1 MSLFVFS
8 AYTHPTDVSRTLRS
22 YSHYPHPSLLRS
34 QPSSYRPTQFAQNV
48 IQLSVPTSSYHTP
61 PPGIMNTSS
70 SLAFALGGP
79 PSAPPA
85 KVYQPASS
93 AEFFDG
99 YIAKAKQEITHP
111 PSTPSID
118 KDSQATPT
126 QQKPDQPPPQESPDP
141 LALKAKTQQPASPSQ
156 VPRKRK
162 VYVEVES
169 PAKRFHSIKAS
180 ITTPQSST
188 QTTPTVSP
196 TKSPLKRTATLAYVE
211 VPPAP
216 WLTPLSSRKSFTGCG
231 SDYSP
236 TKCSDTIKSSRR
248 TGDRDERGTCLGD
261 DAHNTGCPEEHS
273 QLPWRN

>member
-1 MSLFVFS
+1 
-8 AYTHPTDVSRTLRS
+8 
-22 YSHYPHPSLLRS
+22 
-34 QPSSYRPTQFAQNV
+34 
-48 IQLSVPTSSYHTP
+48 
-61 PPGIMNTSS
+61 MNTSS

-111 PSTPSID
+111 PSAPSID
-118 KDSQATPT
+118 KDSPATPK
-126 QQKPDQPPPQESPDP
+126 QRQPDQPPPPPPPPPLLQESPDP
-141 LALKAKTQQPASPSQ
+141 LALKAKTHQTASPSQ

-169 PAKRFHSIKAS
+169 PAKRFHTIKPS
-180 ITTPQSST
+180 FTTPQSSM

-216 WLTPLSSRKSFTGCG
+216 WLTPLSSRKFFTGYG

-236 TKCSDTIKSSRR
+236 TKCGDTIKSSRR
-248 TGDRDERGTCLGD
+248 TGDRDERGTCLWMTRIIQGILKSI
-261 DAHNTGCPEEHS
+261 HS
-273 QLPWRN
+273 PFGEINSSFRRHLRSGGYFSARY